1 MAIDMTQDVNQTH
14 MPLSKPS
21 LRASATG
28 RAALSRLR
36 AASDIS
42 GGTPVREFDSLTQ
55 SGLSGAWFR
64 LRVWGLVTKIVD
76 GALIIRESGIDLTSQ
91 IAQFMDETGADVA
104 RFTIVRPTQGA
115 MFWTERRTR
124 NGQWFWRSPRRHT
137 DLLPLDRDTDAL
149 LMRLGPHTR
158 RNIRRSLR
166 IAENLNLS
174 FDFRLRSRSIA
185 TERDV
190 RSLAERNRPV
200 RASAKNLD
208 TLEDMIAQRGNGFE
222 TRISSAE
229 GALISLCR
237 GFIEGQTAYLVYQI
251 NDPQIASINLSL
263 LHKFKLVED
272 LISRSMA
279 EIIFVLGC
287 SGPFGKISKI
297 TALEEL
303 VTIRPTLRGLTMAAI
318 LAIALRGTRFGNSI
332 RQLLAIIREN
342 WVFQLRGVVAGSKKP
357 PLSVQHHLPSA
368 MSWLMGCFIV
378 CTGLSLWIVL
388 SI

>member
-1 MAIDMTQDVNQTH
+1 MAIDMTDVKQTGILH
-14 MPLSKPS
+14 AKAS
-21 LRASATG
+21 LRASASG

-42 GGTPVREFDSLTQ
+42 GGTPVREFDSFTQ

-64 LRVWGLVTKIVD
+64 LRVWGLVTKIID
-76 GALIIRESGIDLTSQ
+76 GALIIRGSGIDLTSQ

-137 DLLPLDRDTDAL
+137 DLLPLDRDPDAL
-149 LMRLGPHTR
+149 LMRLGAQTR

-166 IAENLNLS
+166 IAANLNLS

-185 TERDV
+185 AERDV
-190 RSLAERNRPV
+190 LALAERNRPI
-200 RASAKNLD
+200 RAIAKNLD
-208 TLEDMIAQRGNGFE
+208 TLEDIIAQRGNGFE
-222 TRISSAE
+222 TRIVSGD

-237 GFIEGQTAYLVYQI
+237 GFIEGQTAYVVYQI
-251 NDPQIASINLSL
+251 NDPQVPGISLSL
-263 LHKFKLVED
+263 LHKFKLIED
-272 LISRSMA
+272 LNSRSMA
-279 EIIFVLGC
+279 EIIFILGC
-287 SGPFGKISKI
+287 SGPFAKICKI

-318 LAIALRGTRFGNSI
+318 LAVALRGTRFGNSV
-332 RQLLAIIREN
+332 RQLLAIMKEN
-342 WVFQLRGVVAGSKKP
+342 WIFQFQKIVTGSKKP
-357 PLSVQHHLPSA
+357 GLSVQHHLPSA
-368 MSWLMGCFIV
+368 MSWFMGCFIV
-378 CTGLSLWIVL
+378 CAGLSVWIVL